1 MTKKRASALFVFI
14 VSVFF
19 TGLVSAN
26 TNTANNSKPRLF
38 GSSKIFGL
46 PLNNL
51 ALPRL
56 EKHLS
61 EMGLQ
66 SYPSYKDGVV
76 SYSLGP
82 EGILGVTNATVFSN
96 SSGYIQ
102 QALLSGVVQS
112 NQKRKAL
119 GDLLVKKY
127 GAPNDGQ
134 LLSGLGRAAW
144 LFRDGTMIE
153 LHNSTF
159 DVSIVY
165 VDERPKVASHTGK
178 IDVEALSRKK

>member
-1 MTKKRASALFVFI
+1 MTRKSILALFVFMMSTLF
-14 VSVFF
+14 V
-19 TGLVSAN
+19 GLVSAN
-26 TNTANNSKPRLF
+26 TVNSPKPRL
-38 GSSKIFGL
+38 SASAKLFGL

-82 EGILGVTNATVFSN
+82 EGILGVTDATVLSN
-96 SSGYIQ
+96 SSGYIK

-112 NQKRKAL
+112 NKKRKTL
-119 GDLLVKKY
+119 GDLLLKKY
-127 GAPNDGQ
+127 GTPNDGQ
-134 LLSGLGRAAW
+134 LADGLGHAAW
-144 LFRDGTMIE
+144 LFKDGTKIE
-153 LHNSTF
+153 LNNSTF
-159 DVSIVY
+159 DVSILY
-165 VDERPKVASHTGK
+165 VDERPRVANHTGK